1 MKREYIRGNSKYWK
15 DICEYVYGYI
25 PDQIN
30 YSYCGDDK
38 IIFVRN
44 QIGKFTVYS
53 NPIIYDAITTNPNW
67 HEIKPWKNN
76 RKFKPFDKVL
86 GWDDDES
93 EAKPDIFLYKGAKDY
108 FCAST
113 FYKHIKLYNEE
124 KYMKLMQK
132 TK

>member
-93 EAKPDIFLYKGAKDY
+93 EAKPDIFLYKGAEDY